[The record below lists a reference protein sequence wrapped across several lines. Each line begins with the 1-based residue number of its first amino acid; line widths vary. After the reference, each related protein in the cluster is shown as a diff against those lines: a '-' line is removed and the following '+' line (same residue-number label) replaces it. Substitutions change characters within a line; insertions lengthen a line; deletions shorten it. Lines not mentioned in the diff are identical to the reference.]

1 MGNFSSRLLTR
12 RKRSRQPAASS
23 KRVSVSL
30 SVAGSDEFGNTGPLP
45 PDPTRETSSDYE
57 EFLRAYPR
65 FTESAAI
72 DDLRAG
78 DFTRLS
84 RSAVYLD
91 YMGGGQY
98 PESLVRAYAETLQSN
113 VFGNTH
119 SESMSFIPPMPV
131 HLAVHPSQLSEQ
143 YSQEARRAVLSF
155 FDADPEE
162 YLVVWTANATAGLK
176 LIGESFPFT
185 SESSLILPVDAHNS
199 VQGIR
204 AFAGRAGAS
213 VKYVPCLEEGGF
225 DMEEALRMLQALTE
239 PPGSSDPRSRSL
251 MALTGLSNLTNR
263 KVPLQGIVS
272 AAQAHGV
279 HTILDAAALAPT
291 TRISLRSIPVDSMV
305 VSFYKMFGFP
315 TGVGALIAKKGF
327 LDILE
332 RPWFAGGAVDLV
344 QVPGVIA
351 TPAECISSR
360 FEEGTINYLTLPAV
374 TAGIN
379 TLSKYMNLLP
389 IRLSSLYHYL
399 YSQLSMLQYPDTGT
413 PVVQILTGEPSP
425 PSTAPP
431 HGYVLSFLILDR
443 KGEMVPLSHI
453 EALAARKGREELP
466 AVAPAFKST
475 FKRPRNPARARQNN
489 TSDHSSPPLI
499 QESLPDPG
507 TAERTIALRTG
518 CACNPGGAAALLG
531 IDSYMQLLQPGATQ
545 RAFELVVGRELGVI
559 RVSLGWVSDWSDIA
573 SFIHFVKGVQEVVG

>member
-1 MGNFSSRLLTR
+1 MGNLSSRIKP
-12 RKRSRQPAASS
+12 RKKRLRHPAPLPKNVADSS
-23 KRVSVSL
+23 TEG
-30 SVAGSDEFGNTGPLP
+30 GSDEASKAQDSEPTYEP
-45 PDPTRETSSDYE
+45 PPGYDD
-57 EFLRAYPR
+57 FLRVYPR
-65 FTESAAI
+65 FVESAAV
-72 DDLRAG
+72 DELRAR

-84 RSAVYLD
+84 QSAVYLD

-98 PESLVRAYAETLQSN
+98 PESLIRSHAETLQNN

-119 SESMSFIPPMPV
+119 SESMS
-131 HLAVHPSQLSEQ
+131 SQLSEQ
-143 YSQEARRAVLSF
+143 YSQDARRTVLSF
-155 FDADPEE
+155 FDADPNDS
-162 YLVVWTANATAGLK
+162 LV
-176 LIGESFPFT
+176 
-185 SESSLILPVDAHNS
+185 LPVDAHNS

-213 VKYVPCLEEGGF
+213 VKYVPCLEEGGPTYKKLWSQI
-225 DMEEALRMLQALTE
+225 LRGLAE
-239 PPGSSDPRSRSL
+239 PTNSSGTRPRSL

-263 KVPLQGIVS
+263 KLPLSQIVS
-272 AAQAHGV
+272 AAQAHGI

-291 TRISLRSIPVDSMV
+291 TRISLRNTPVDSMV

-351 TPAECISSR
+351 TPAECVSSR

-374 TAGIN
+374 TTGIN
-379 TLSKYMNLLP
+379 MLSKYIDLLP

-399 YSQLSMLQYPDTGT
+399 YNQLSMLQYPDTKT
-413 PVVQILTGEPSP
+413 PVVQILTREPSP

-443 KGEMVPLSHI
+443 KGDIVPLTHI
-453 EALAARKGREELP
+453 EALAARKGREGLP
-466 AVAPAFKST
+466 AVSPAFKST
-475 FKRPRNPARARQNN
+475 SKHPRSRTHQ
-489 TSDHSSPPLI
+489 SDLPTHSLPPLA
-499 QESLPDPG
+499 QQSFSDS
-507 TAERTIALRTG
+507 TTTERIISLRTG

-531 IDSYMQLLQPGATQ
+531 IESYMQLLQPGATQ
-545 RAFELVVGRELGVI
+545 RSLELVVGRELGVI

-573 SFIHFVKGVQEVVG
+573 AFVQFVGGIREIVG

>member
-1 MGNFSSRLLTR
+1 MGNFSSRVLPR
-12 RKRSRQPAASS
+12 RKRSRQPTAPS
-23 KRVSVSL
+23 KKVSTSL
-30 SVAGSDEFGNTGPLP
+30 SVGGSDDFGSSGSLP
-45 PDPTRETSSDYE
+45 PEPIYERSSDYD

-65 FTESAAI
+65 FAESVAI
-72 DDLRAG
+72 DELRAR
-78 DFTRLS
+78 DFKRLS
-84 RSAVYLD
+84 RNAIYLD

-98 PESLVRAYAETLQSN
+98 PESLVQAYAEILQSS

-119 SESMSFIPPMPV
+119 SENMS
-131 HLAVHPSQLSEQ
+131 SQLSEQ
-143 YSQEARRAVLSF
+143 YSREARRAILSF

-162 YLVVWTANATAGLK
+162 YLVIWTANATAGLK
-176 LIGESFPFT
+176 LVGESFPFT

-199 VQGIR
+199 VHGIR
-204 AFAGRAGAS
+204 AFAGRAGAK

-225 DMEEALRMLQALTE
+225 DTEEALRMLQALTE
-239 PPGSSDPRSRSL
+239 TPDSSDPRPRSL

-263 KVPLQGIVS
+263 KVPLQEIVS
-272 AAQAHGV
+272 ASRAHGAY
-279 HTILDAAALAPT
+279 TILDAAALAPT
-291 TRISLRSIPVDSMV
+291 TRISLRNTPVDSMV

-344 QVPGVIA
+344 QVPGVIV
-351 TPAECISSR
+351 TPAECLSSR

-379 TLSKYMNLLP
+379 MLSKYMDLLP

-413 PVVQILTGEPSP
+413 PVVQILTGEPSL
-425 PSTAPP
+425 PSTTPP

-453 EALAARKGREELP
+453 ELLAARKDRKELSVLP
-466 AVAPAFKST
+466 PTLRST
-475 FKRPRNPARARQNN
+475 SKRPRSTARAPQNG
-489 TSDHSSPPLI
+489 TSTHSSPPLI
-499 QESLPDPG
+499 HEVLPDSTSG
-507 TAERTIALRTG
+507 ERTIALRTG

-531 IDSYMQLLQPGATQ
+531 IESYMQLLQPGATQ

-559 RVSLGWVSDWSDIA
+559 RVSLGWVSDWSDVA
-573 SFIHFVKGVQEVVG
+573 AFIRFVKGAQEIVG

>member
-1 MGNFSSRLLTR
+1 MGNFSSRVLSR
-12 RKRSRQPAASS
+12 RKRSRNVQPAPPS
-23 KRVSVSL
+23 KKVSTSL
-30 SVAGSDEFGNTGPLP
+30 SVDGSDDFGNSGPLP
-45 PDPTRETSSDYE
+45 PEPAHEISSDYD
-57 EFLRAYPR
+57 EFLRAYPQ
-65 FTESAAI
+65 FAETVAI
-72 DDLRAG
+72 DELRAR

-84 RSAVYLD
+84 RNAVYLD

-98 PESLVRAYAETLQSN
+98 PESLVQAYAETLRDN

-119 SESMSFIPPMPV
+119 SESMS
-131 HLAVHPSQLSEQ
+131 SQLSEQ

-176 LIGESFPFT
+176 LVGESFPFT

-204 AFAGRAGAS
+204 AFAGRAGAN

-239 PPGSSDPRSRSL
+239 SPGSSDPRPRSL

-272 AAQAHGV
+272 AARANGV

-291 TRISLRSIPVDSMV
+291 TRISLRNTPVDSMV

-374 TAGIN
+374 TAGISM
-379 TLSKYMNLLP
+379 LSNYMDLLP

-399 YSQLSMLQYPDTGT
+399 YNQLSMLQYPDTGT
-413 PVVQILTGEPSP
+413 PVVQILTGEPSS
-425 PSTAPP
+425 PSAAPP

-453 EALAARKGREELP
+453 EALAARKDHKDLP
-466 AVAPAFKST
+466 VVASPFEST
-475 FKRPRNPARARQNN
+475 FKRRSTTRAPQTG
-489 TSDHSSPPLI
+489 TSPHSSPPLI
-499 QESLPDPG
+499 QETFLDPV
-507 TAERTIALRTG
+507 ARERTIALRTG

-531 IDSYMQLLQPGATQ
+531 IESYMQLLQPGATQ

-559 RVSLGWVSDWSDIA
+559 RVSLGWVSDWSDVA
-573 SFIHFVKGVQEVVG
+573 AFIRFVKGVQEVVG

>member
-1 MGNFSSRLLTR
+1 MGNFSSRVFTR
-12 RKRSRQPAASS
+12 RKRSRQPTAPP
-23 KRVSVSL
+23 KRVSASL
-30 SVAGSDEFGNTGPLP
+30 SADESEEFGNTGPLP
-45 PDPTRETSSDYE
+45 HERSEPTHKISSDYH

-65 FTESAAI
+65 FAESAAI
-72 DDLRAG
+72 DELRAR

-98 PESLVRAYAETLQSN
+98 PESLVQAYAETLQSN

-119 SESMSFIPPMPV
+119 SESMS
-131 HLAVHPSQLSEQ
+131 SQLSEQ

-176 LIGESFPFT
+176 LVGESFPFT
-185 SESSLILPVDAHNS
+185 TESSLILPIDAHNS

-225 DMEEALRMLQALTE
+225 DMEEALRMLQTLTD
-239 PPGSSDPRSRSL
+239 PPGSSEPRPRSL

-263 KVPLQGIVS
+263 KVPLQGIIS
-272 AAQAHGV
+272 AAQARGV

-291 TRISLRSIPVDSMV
+291 TRISLRNTPVDSMV

-315 TGVGALIAKKGF
+315 TGVGALIAKKKF

-374 TAGIN
+374 TTGID
-379 TLSKYMNLLP
+379 TLSKYMDLLP

-399 YSQLSMLQYPDTGT
+399 YSQLTMLHYPDTKT
-413 PVVQILTGEPSP
+413 PVVQILTGEPSV
-425 PSTAPP
+425 PSTTPP

-453 EALAARKGREELP
+453 EALAARKDRSELP
-466 AVAPAFKST
+466 AVAPAFKAT
-475 FKRPRNPARARQNN
+475 FKHPRNAARARQNDASN
-489 TSDHSSPPLI
+489 HSSPPLI
-499 QESLPDPG
+499 QEVLPDSA
-507 TAERTIALRTG
+507 TSERTIALRTG

-531 IDSYMQLLQPGATQ
+531 IESYMQLLEPGATQ
-545 RAFELVVGRELGVI
+545 RALELVVGRELGVI
-559 RVSLGWVSDWSDIA
+559 R
-573 SFIHFVKGVQEVVG
+573 FVKGVQGVVG

>member
-1 MGNFSSRLLTR
+1 MGNFPSRVLAR
-12 RKRSRQPAASS
+12 RKRSRQPAAPS
-23 KRVSVSL
+23 KKLSTSL
-30 SVAGSDEFGNTGPLP
+30 SADGSDDFGNSGSLRPESTHK
-45 PDPTRETSSDYE
+45 TSSDYD

-65 FTESAAI
+65 FAESVAV
-72 DDLRAG
+72 DELRAR

-84 RSAVYLD
+84 RNAVYLD

-98 PESLVRAYAETLQSN
+98 PESLVRSYAEILQSN

-119 SESMSFIPPMPV
+119 SESMS
-131 HLAVHPSQLSEQ
+131 SQLSEQ
-143 YSQEARRAVLSF
+143 YSREARTAVLSF

-162 YLVVWTANATAGLK
+162 YIVVWTANATAGLK
-176 LIGESFPFT
+176 LVGESFPFT

-204 AFAGRAGAS
+204 AFAGRAGAH
-213 VKYVPCLEEGGF
+213 VEYVPCLEEGGF
-225 DMEEALRMLQALTE
+225 NIEEALRVIQALTE
-239 PPGSSDPRSRSL
+239 SPGSSDPRPRSL

-272 AAQAHGV
+272 AARAHGV

-291 TRISLRSIPVDSMV
+291 TRISLRSTPVDSMV

-315 TGVGALIAKKGF
+315 TGVGALVAKKGF

-379 TLSKYMNLLP
+379 MLSEYMDLLP
-389 IRLSSLYHYL
+389 VRLSSLYHYL
-399 YSQLSMLQYPDTGT
+399 YSQISMLQYPDTKT

-453 EALAARKGREELP
+453 EALAARKDHKELP
-466 AVAPAFKST
+466 AVSPTFQST
-475 FKRPRNPARARQNN
+475 FKRPRGAARAPQNG
-489 TSDHSSPPLI
+489 TSTHSSPPLI
-499 QESLPDPG
+499 QEALPNS
-507 TAERTIALRTG
+507 TSAERTIALRTG

-531 IDSYMQLLQPGATQ
+531 IESYMQLLQPGATQ

-573 SFIHFVKGVQEVVG
+573 AFIQFVKGVQEVVG

>member
-1 MGNFSSRLLTR
+1 MGNLSSRIKP
-12 RKRSRQPAASS
+12 RKKRLRHPAPLPKNVADSS
-23 KRVSVSL
+23 TEG
-30 SVAGSDEFGNTGPLP
+30 GSDEASKAQDSEPTYEP
-45 PDPTRETSSDYE
+45 PPGYDD
-57 EFLRAYPR
+57 FLRVYPR
-65 FTESAAI
+65 FVESAAV
-72 DDLRAG
+72 DELRAR

-84 RSAVYLD
+84 QSAVYLD

-98 PESLVRAYAETLQSN
+98 PESLIRSYAETLQNN

-119 SESMSFIPPMPV
+119 SESMS
-131 HLAVHPSQLSEQ
+131 SQLSEQ
-143 YSQEARRAVLSF
+143 YSQDARRTVLSF
-155 FDADPEE
+155 FDADPNE

-176 LIGESFPFT
+176 LVGESFPFT
-185 SESSLILPVDAHNS
+185 LGSSLVLPVDAHNS

-213 VKYVPCLEEGGF
+213 VKYVPCLEEGGS
-225 DMEEALRMLQALTE
+225 DLQEALQILRGLAE
-239 PPGSSDPRSRSL
+239 PTNSSGTRPRSL

-263 KVPLQGIVS
+263 KLPLSQIVS
-272 AAQAHGV
+272 AAQAHGI

-291 TRISLRSIPVDSMV
+291 TRISLRNTPVDSMV

-351 TPAECISSR
+351 TPAECVSSR

-374 TAGIN
+374 TTGIN
-379 TLSKYMNLLP
+379 MLSKYIDLLP

-399 YSQLSMLQYPDTGT
+399 YNQLSMLQYPDTKT
-413 PVVQILTGEPSP
+413 PVIQILTREPSP

-443 KGEMVPLSHI
+443 KGDIVPLTHI
-453 EALAARKGREELP
+453 EALAARKGREGLP
-466 AVAPAFKST
+466 AVSPAFKST
-475 FKRPRNPARARQNN
+475 SKHPRSRTHQ
-489 TSDHSSPPLI
+489 SDLPTHSLPPLA
-499 QESLPDPG
+499 QQSFSDS
-507 TAERTIALRTG
+507 TTTERIISLRTG

-531 IDSYMQLLQPGATQ
+531 IESYMQLLQPGATQ
-545 RAFELVVGRELGVI
+545 RSLELVVGRELGVI

-573 SFIHFVKGVQEVVG
+573 AFVQFVGGIREIVG

>member
-1 MGNFSSRLLTR
+1 MGNFSSRVLAR
-12 RKRSRQPAASS
+12 RKRSRQPVAPS
-23 KRVSVSL
+23 KKLSPSL
-30 SVAGSDEFGNTGPLP
+30 SVDGSDGFGTSGPP
-45 PDPTRETSSDYE
+45 PPGPTHETSSDYD

-65 FTESAAI
+65 FAESVAI
-72 DDLRAG
+72 DELRAR

-84 RSAVYLD
+84 RNAVYLD

-98 PESLVRAYAETLQSN
+98 PESLVRSYAEILQSN

-119 SESMSFIPPMPV
+119 SESMS
-131 HLAVHPSQLSEQ
+131 SQLSEQ
-143 YSQEARRAVLSF
+143 YSREARTAVLSF

-162 YLVVWTANATAGLK
+162 YIVVWTANATAGLK
-176 LIGESFPFT
+176 LVGESFPFT
-185 SESSLILPVDAHNS
+185 SDSSLILPVDAHNS

-204 AFAGRAGAS
+204 AFAGRAGAN

-225 DMEEALRMLQALTE
+225 NLEEASRILQALAE
-239 PPGSSDPRSRSL
+239 SPGSSDQRPRSL

-263 KVPLQGIVS
+263 KVSLQGIIS
-272 AAQAHGV
+272 AAQARGV

-291 TRISLRSIPVDSMV
+291 TRISLRSTSVDSMV

-379 TLSKYMNLLP
+379 ILSGYMDLLP
-389 IRLSSLYHYL
+389 VRLSSLYHYL
-399 YSQLSMLQYPDTGT
+399 YSQLSMLQHQDTKT
-413 PVVQILTGEPSP
+413 PVVQVLTGEPSP

-453 EALAARKGREELP
+453 EALAARKDHKELP
-466 AVAPAFKST
+466 AVSPTFKST
-475 FKRPRNPARARQNN
+475 FKRPRGAARAPPNG
-489 TSDHSSPPLI
+489 TSTHSSPPLI
-499 QESLPDPG
+499 QEALPNSTSVG
-507 TAERTIALRTG
+507 RTIALRTG

-531 IDSYMQLLQPGATQ
+531 IESYMQLLQPGATQ

-573 SFIHFVKGVQEVVG
+573 AFIQFVKGVQEVVG

>member
-1 MGNFSSRLLTR
+1 MGNFSSRILTR
-12 RKRSRQPAASS
+12 KKRSRRPASSS
-23 KRVSVSL
+23 KRVSPILSL
-30 SVAGSDEFGNTGPLP
+30 EESNEFGNTGPLP
-45 PDPTRETSSDYE
+45 LSPQHPELTHGTPSDYD
-57 EFLRAYPR
+57 EFLRAYPG
-65 FTESAAI
+65 FAESVAI
-72 DDLRAG
+72 DDLRAH

-84 RSAVYLD
+84 RNAVYLD

-98 PESLVRAYAETLQSN
+98 PESLVRTYAEILQSN

-119 SESMSFIPPMPV
+119 SESMS
-131 HLAVHPSQLSEQ
+131 SQLSEK
-143 YSQEARRAVLSF
+143 YSQEARRVVLSF

-176 LIGESFPFT
+176 LVGESFPFT

-204 AFAGRAGAS
+204 AFAGRAKAS
-213 VKYVPCLEEGGF
+213 VKYVPCLQEGGF
-225 DMEEALRMLQALTE
+225 DMEEALRMLQALTGS
-239 PPGSSDPRSRSL
+239 PGSSGPRPRSL

-263 KVPLQGIVS
+263 KVPLQEIIS
-272 AAQAHGV
+272 AARAHGV

-291 TRISLRSIPVDSMV
+291 TRISLRSAPVDSMV

-374 TAGIN
+374 TIGIN
-379 TLSKYMNLLP
+379 MLSKYIDLLP

-399 YSQLSMLQYPDTGT
+399 YSQLSMLQYPDTKT
-413 PVVQILTGEPSP
+413 RLVQILTGEPSL
-425 PSTAPP
+425 PSAAPP

-443 KGEMVPLSHI
+443 KGEMVPLSHV
-453 EALAARKGREELP
+453 EALAARKGREEFP
-466 AVAPAFKST
+466 AVAPLFKST
-475 FKRPRNPARARQNN
+475 FKHPRNTVRVHQTG
-489 TSDHSSPPLI
+489 TSSHPSPPLI
-499 QESLPDPG
+499 QEPLPG
-507 TAERTIALRTG
+507 SAASERTIALRTG

-531 IDSYMQLLQPGATQ
+531 IESYMQLLKPGATQ

-573 SFIHFVKGVQEVVG
+573 AFIRFVKSVQEVVG